1 MYMDK
6 IIWRGEY
13 GVMNNSAI
21 PKLKP
26 TDKTVFPIAS
36 VTKVLTVRRMLEAAS

>member
-1 MYMDK
+1 MDK
-6 IIWRGEY
+6 VIWQGEY
-13 GVMNNSAI
+13 GVMNNSEI

-36 VTKVLTVRRMLEAAS
+36 VTKVLTVRRILEADS